1 MDAHEELVLRIAT
14 RQRKQL
20 GLSSAGYGELLI
32 AVRNDPRHF
41 VDSPEDEAMA
51 LMAKALK
58 QYNDSRGGDDL
69 LDDAEYMQART
80 RRMARMRRDCAE
92 ALAIDRNCIDAHLC
106 DIIASDAEPDALLDL
121 LLPLEVD
128 AEKLLEPHLHEASR
142 PAGSGV
148 EAGHVDEIISV
159 SDDLWNDVFARP
171 LLRVRATMARAY
183 FDAARYRLACAEALG
198 TIDLSP
204 LDLLGARHTAA
215 LAYARLEDE
224 QGFES
229 LDARFGRRGNAWQS
243 LARII
248 LLFKLGRP
256 GVPCMALTSFARGA
270 SMPCS
275 GPSSL
280 TRTCPTDPLSRR
292 IASRRPRWPSTRRT
306 PLSWTFPTSSH
317 GWSHRRTWQP
327 LPCALPGA
335 QALTGRMERGPCM
348 RTIARQ
354 RVAYVRFSASI
365 LPAMASAMPCASSPA
380 RARRASLSS
389 ASR

>member
-148 EAGHVDEIISV
+148 EAGQVDEIISV

-256 GVPCMALTSFARGA
+256 GAAKRALHGFDQLCEGGVYALLRPILIDTYMPDRPAIAPYSFEEATLAVHEADPIIVDVPDLLAWVESQEDMAASALRFARR
-270 SMPCS
+270 S
-275 GPSSL
+275 GF
-280 TRTCPTDPLSRR
+280 D
-292 IASRRPRWPSTRRT
+292 W
-306 PLSWTFPTSSH
+306 
-317 GWSHRRTWQP
+317 
-327 LPCALPGA
+327 
-335 QALTGRMERGPCM
+335 
-348 RTIARQ
+348 
-354 RVAYVRFSASI
+354 
-365 LPAMASAMPCASSPA
+365 
-380 RARRASLSS
+380 
-389 ASR
+389 